1 MFQKIL
7 SGLLGVGAGFA
18 ANELRWRTKT
28 MNVDN
33 EPKSPLA
40 DAEAQPPLPPPP
52 PPPPPSPVPADAP
65 AEK

>member
-33 EPKSPLA
+33 EPKSPVA
-40 DAEAQPPLPPPP
+40 AAEAALAPPP
-52 PPPPPSPVPADAP
+52 PPPPPSPVSADAP

>member
-33 EPKSPLA
+33 EPKSPVA
-40 DAEAQPPLPPPP
+40 PP
-52 PPPPPSPVPADAP
+52 VAADAP